1 MISYQFGEK
10 IREIREKRKITM
22 REVAEKAGISE
33 SLISQIERN
42 KVSPAIDTLLS
53 IIDILE
59 IDIEYIFSDLKK
71 DKKVEIVRNSQRN
84 KYIFEGV
91 TYEQV
96 SKINSENEAHSI
108 EAYYLEI
115 YQGKDKGSVEYGHV
129 GKELGIILEG
139 KGQLKYGNKVYDLE
153 KGDSVSF
160 SSDIPHIL
168 KNVGDGT
175 LKAFWITTPPK
186 MLVSRF

>member
-1 MISYQFGEK
+1 MVKYQFGEK
-10 IREIREKRKITM
+10 IREVREKRKMTM
-22 REVAEKAGISE
+22 KEVAEKAGLSE

-53 IIDILE
+53 ILDILD
-59 IDIEYIFSDLKK
+59 IDMEYVFSDIKK
-71 DKKVEIVRNSQRN
+71 DKKVNIVKNGQRN
-84 KYIFEGV
+84 KFFFDGIV
-91 TYEQV
+91 YEEV
-96 SKINSENEAHSI
+96 SKIDSDNKEHSI

-115 YQGKDKGSVEYGHV
+115 TEGKDKGSKDYGHI

-139 KGQLKYGNKVYDLE
+139 RGELKYGNKSYILE

-168 KNVGDGT
+168 KNVGEGK
-175 LKAFWITTPPK
+175 LRAFWVTTPPK
-186 MLVSRF
+186 MFIK